1 MLVYTQS
8 SAYDLAQALLEACDA
23 MDNNKSLDCI
33 TIDKMSGLFVCTED
47 ATLTEGTWVAVTRD
61 QMDS

>member
-8 SAYDLAQALLEACDA
+8 SAFDLAQALLEACDA
-23 MDNNKSLDCI
+23 MDKNESLDCI

-47 ATLTEGTWVAVTRD
+47 ATLTGDTWVAVTRD
-61 QMDS
+61 QAAS

>member
-8 SAYDLAQALLEACDA
+8 SAYDLAQALLEACEA
-23 MDNNKSLDCI
+23 MDKKESLDCI